1 MKLKR
6 KLKRIFNVH
15 NIVILLCLI
24 LIVGCTYVLFKPEIQ
39 QTISKMATGKEK
51 TVKTISKGE
60 ITEKDANKLAVKQ
73 FKELGEKTKES
84 ELKTM
89 KIQREGEEY
98 YYISSKQNTLEIK
111 IQSGEVTRINS
122 VPVTE

>member
-15 NIVILLCLI
+15 NIIILVCLL
-24 LIVGCTYVLFKPEIQ
+24 LIAGCTYVLFKPEIQ
-39 QTISKMATGKEK
+39 QTISKMGAQKEK
-51 TVKTISKGE
+51 TVKTSSQGE
-60 ITEKDANKLAVKQ
+60 ISEKDANKLAVKQ
-73 FKELGEKTKES
+73 FKQLGEKTKES

-98 YYISSKQNTLEIK
+98 YYISSKENTLEIK
-111 IQSGEVTRINS
+111 IQSGEITRINS

>member
-15 NIVILLCLI
+15 NIIILFCFI
-24 LIVGCTYVLFKPEIQ
+24 LIAGCTYVLFKPEIQ

-51 TVKTISKGE
+51 TVQTTSKGE
-60 ITEKDANKLAVKQ
+60 ITQKDANKLAVKQ